1 MSSERFGPL
10 QQLQQQQQQ
19 QQQQPNKKEL
29 HSQIGFYLL
38 PPEPG
43 SGVEAEK
50 TASKSKRRTKKSQAS
65 NSKPQGPPVTTLPL
79 IVLKLESINYW
90 HQTHIL
96 GGLTML
102 RLKIKNLQQKS
113 Y

>member
-1 MSSERFGPL
+1 MTSERFGPL

-43 SGVEAEK
+43 SGTEAEK
-50 TASKSKRRTKKSQAS
+50 TASKSKRRTKKSQAAS
-65 NSKPQGPPVTTLPL
+65 NSKPQVAPVTTMH
-79 IVLKLESINYW
+79 LKAISSCDVN
-90 HQTHIL
+90 T
-96 GGLTML
+96 
-102 RLKIKNLQQKS
+102 
-113 Y
+113 